1 MAIKKASKAIAGA
14 VAGIAVAW
22 VGHFTG
28 VTIPA
33 EAVEWASA
41 ALASVIAAGLGFAI
55 VWISP
60 PNEPS

>member
-14 VAGIAVAW
+14 VAGVAVAW

-33 EAVEWASA
+33 ETVEWASA
-41 ALASVIAAGLGFAI
+41 ALATGIAGLLGYAI

>member
-1 MAIKKASKAIAGA
+1 MAIQKISKGIAGA

-22 VGHFTG
+22 VGHFIG
-28 VTIPA
+28 IAVPA

-55 VWISP
+55 VWASP
-60 PNEPS
+60 PNRE